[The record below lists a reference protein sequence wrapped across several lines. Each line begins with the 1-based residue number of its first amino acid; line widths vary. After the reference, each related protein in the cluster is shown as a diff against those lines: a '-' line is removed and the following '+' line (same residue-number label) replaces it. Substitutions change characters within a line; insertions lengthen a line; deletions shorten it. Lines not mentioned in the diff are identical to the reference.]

1 MVHQRRG
8 MRRPAIAL
16 VAAMALIGPPA
27 IVALSQPAA
36 AAAGGISTI
45 AGTGA
50 VGELGDGGPAVAAA
64 LDQPHGVA
72 VDAHGNT
79 LIADSVNNVVR
90 VVAVSASNPGYPLAG
105 CAGVCTWTVGTIYII
120 AGHYL
125 GGYNGDRIP
134 ATTAQLF
141 APTDVA
147 VDAAGNPIIADSLNE
162 RVRVVAV
169 SVTNP
174 GYPLPSW
181 TVGDIYTIA
190 GNGPGALHYGGDGSY
205 ATDAQLNS
213 PGKVTV
219 DAHGNALLADTGNN
233 RVRVVAVS
241 VSNPGYL
248 LGGCTGPCTWIRG
261 YIYTVAGTG
270 FAGYNGDFL
279 PATGADLNGPT
290 GIAVDARGN
299 LYVSD
304 TNNHRLRVVA
314 VSSSNPGFPL
324 ASWTAGDIYTIAGNS
339 GAGYSGDGFLAA
351 SAQINGAQGVTVD
364 THGNPLIADTGNERV
379 RVVAVSAS
387 NPGYPLG
394 GCAGSCTWAPT
405 HIYTVAGTGT
415 GAYNGDGILAT
426 KAQLY
431 SPTDVATHGNLFI
444 ADSVNSRV
452 REVQLG
458 VVATAPCAPRNVT
471 ATFRKGQALVRW
483 QAPSCNGGSA
493 VTGYVVTPYLKS
505 TAQRA
510 RTFRSSATTEVITG
524 LTPKKSYRFKVAA
537 RNAIGLGPLSS
548 FSNAVT
554 VASASH

>member
-1 MVHQRRG
+1 M
-8 MRRPAIAL
+8 
-16 VAAMALIGPPA
+16 
-27 IVALSQPAA
+27 
-36 AAAGGISTI
+36 
-45 AGTGA
+45 
-50 VGELGDGGPAVAAA
+50 GELGDGGPAVAAA

-162 RVRVVAV
+162 RVRAW
-169 SVTNP
+169 SRCRSPIPAIRCRAGRSATST
-174 GYPLPSW
+174 PSW
-181 TVGDIYTIA
+181 ATVPAPCTTA
-190 GNGPGALHYGGDGSY
+190 ATRSY
-205 ATDAQLNS
+205 ATDAQLDS

-219 DAHGNALLADTGNN
+219 DADGNALLADTGNN

-299 LYVSD
+299 LDVSD
-304 TNNHRLRVVA
+304 TNNHRLRVCA

-351 SAQINGAQGVTVD
+351 SVQINGAQGVTVD
-364 THGNPLIADTGNERV
+364 THGNPLIADTGDE
-379 RVVAVSAS
+379 AS
-387 NPGYPLG
+387 G
-394 GCAGSCTWAPT
+394 
-405 HIYTVAGTGT
+405 
-415 GAYNGDGILAT
+415 
-426 KAQLY
+426 
-431 SPTDVATHGNLFI
+431 
-444 ADSVNSRV
+444 R
-452 REVQLG
+452 R
-458 VVATAPCAPRNVT
+458 
-471 ATFRKGQALVRW
+471 
-483 QAPSCNGGSA
+483 
-493 VTGYVVTPYLKS
+493 
-505 TAQRA
+505 
-510 RTFRSSATTEVITG
+510 G
-524 LTPKKSYRFKVAA
+524 LP
-537 RNAIGLGPLSS
+537 
-548 FSNAVT
+548 
-554 VASASH
+554 